1 MPREVGPAS
10 GDPWLS
16 NMRNPDTKS
25 RRRGRVSWGEVRY
38 SQQLG
43 WGRPGRTAGVLPLLQ
58 GGPGQWWAI
67 LVLLLLGLS
76 LAGLTDHTFPQTLQS
91 LDGPAL
97 DLGAFCGVC
106 MALVAGH
113 LAWEERGA
121 PGQGGAGR
129 G

>member
-1 MPREVGPAS
+1 M
-10 GDPWLS
+10 
-16 NMRNPDTKS
+16 
-25 RRRGRVSWGEVRY
+25 
-38 SQQLG
+38 
-43 WGRPGRTAGVLPLLQ
+43 LPLLQ